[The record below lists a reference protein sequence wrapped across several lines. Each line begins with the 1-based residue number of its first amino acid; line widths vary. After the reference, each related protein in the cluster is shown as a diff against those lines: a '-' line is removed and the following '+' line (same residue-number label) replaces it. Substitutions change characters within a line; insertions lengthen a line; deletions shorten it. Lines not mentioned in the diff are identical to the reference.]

1 MQEGSLMRSPG
12 RQTLFTGGMLGDAA
26 LGGAAGHGVAQQ
38 LAEWINTAN
47 TTAYDKA
54 IDSVY
59 LSTHVG
65 GSQLHHL
72 LDGQHD
78 IFGAFEAS
86 ARALPDD
93 TLWQELMGTAG
104 HLGKDLFSVSGLPVI
119 SLDPAGYASAS
130 SWLQEHLFIPKH
142 WLGDLLQINGL
153 ELFAGVLSS
162 AAVVMGCRQADV
174 RQLAELAS
182 AGGLAGVLSAN
193 PIGLCAAVVALAMAC
208 KVQRAGDPALQQGL
222 LVGAGTA
229 GSVALAGAG
238 LTALGLGGGLLPAL
252 GAVALSETLGMYVRR
267 FLIRA
272 VGGDASPAT
281 PHERP
286 HWHFPSSQELDRLV
300 RSLVE
305 SIPGSIAPDISSAI
319 NARLSASI

>member
-1 MQEGSLMRSPG
+1 MHSPG

-86 ARALPDD
+86 ARALPND

-104 HLGKDLFSVSGLPVI
+104 HLGKDLFSVSGLPVV

-162 AAVVMGCRQADV
+162 AAVVMGCQQADV

-208 KVQRAGDPALQQGL
+208 KVQRAGDPAL
-222 LVGAGTA
+222 
-229 GSVALAGAG
+229 AGAG

-252 GAVALSETLGMYVRR
+252 GAVALSATLGMYVRR

-281 PHERP
+281 SHERS
-286 HWHFPSSQELDRLV
+286 HWRIPTPQELDRLA

-305 SIPGSIAPDISSAI
+305 SIPGSISPDISSAI
-319 NARLSASI
+319 NARLGASV